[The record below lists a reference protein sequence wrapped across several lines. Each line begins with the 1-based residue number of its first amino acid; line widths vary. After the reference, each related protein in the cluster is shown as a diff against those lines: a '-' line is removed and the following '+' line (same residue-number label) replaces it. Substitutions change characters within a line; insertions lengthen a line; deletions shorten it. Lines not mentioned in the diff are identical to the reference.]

1 MNHVL
6 YSKVMSV
13 RCCPRNGK
21 RAKHQIHCAI
31 ATWEG
36 DVFRFRPKPLP
47 LVSPETGPQHKV
59 TITITETT
67 NPRWAGA
74 VCTPLRAR
82 SCRVL
87 HAPLFPADRP
97 EGNAM
102 SIISSTGHTTAST
115 TSTLTQ
121 RLTAAVCAS
130 ILGACLVYFAGFSH
144 IEAVH
149 NAAHDTRHSSAFPC
163 H

>member
-1 MNHVL
+1 
-6 YSKVMSV
+6 
-13 RCCPRNGK
+13 
-21 RAKHQIHCAI
+21 
-31 ATWEG
+31 
-36 DVFRFRPKPLP
+36 
-47 LVSPETGPQHKV
+47 
-59 TITITETT
+59 
-67 NPRWAGA
+67 
-74 VCTPLRAR
+74 
-82 SCRVL
+82 
-87 HAPLFPADRP
+87 
-97 EGNAM
+97 M
-102 SIISSTGHTTAST
+102 SIISSTGHTTANT